1 MSERRDETLLRA
13 AFIVST
19 GGDWV
24 FRFALPVLVL
34 QLTGSAFLA
43 AFTYA
48 LEFVPF
54 VLVGLFSGVVAD
66 RVDRRNLMI
75 RCDVCSAAVV
85 GAIGLLCLLDRPP
98 VSAVYVAAFVL
109 ACMRPL
115 YFPAFQGF
123 LMERVPAERRPVM
136 NAWVQGS
143 ESLLNMLGP
152 IAGISVVAFLG
163 PAAASGVNALSFG
176 LSAVLILLTTASPV
190 TRATT
195 ALREAVRGMGPD
207 LLTGFRLLFADPV
220 LRSGTILLTLT
231 NFAVHAV
238 EANLVYVVTE
248 ATDQSKFVLGVVVA
262 AQGAGAVAGA
272 AAVPR
277 LLRRYREGTLLSV
290 GMGALAL
297 ALLTPAVSAD
307 VWVLAPAWALAGA
320 ATSLIVVGWFTY
332 RQTVIDAEY
341 MGRVVAVNRA
351 VSFTAILPASLLG
364 GWMAAE
370 LAPGWLFATAGAVQ
384 ALAWIA
390 TAAGLVGKAGRRDGD
405 VGPGGTGSAGEP
417 KAAVG

>member
-1 MSERRDETLLRA
+1 MSDRRDENLLRA

-19 GGDWV
+19 TGDWV
-24 FRFALPVLVL
+24 FRFALPLLVL

-48 LEFVPF
+48 LEFVPY

-66 RVDRRNLMI
+66 RVDRRRLMVV
-75 RCDVCSAAVV
+75 CDVSSAAVV
-85 GAIGLLCLLDRPP
+85 GGIGLLCLLDRPP
-98 VSAVYVAAFVL
+98 VSVVYVAAFLL

-123 LMERVPAERRPVM
+123 LMDRVSQERRPVM

-143 ESLLNMLGP
+143 ESMLNMLGP

-163 PAAASGVNALSFG
+163 PAVASGVNAVSFA
-176 LSAVLILLTTASPV
+176 LSAVLILLMTASPV
-190 TRATT
+190 TTATT
-195 ALREAVRGMGPD
+195 ALREALRGMAPD

-238 EANLVYVVTE
+238 EANLVYVVTD
-248 ATDQSKFVLGVVVA
+248 ATGQSKFELGLIVA

-272 AAVPR
+272 AVVPR
-277 LLRRYREGTLLSV
+277 LIRRFSEGPLLSA

-297 ALLTPAVSAD
+297 ALLAPAVSAD
-307 VWVLAPAWALAGA
+307 VLVLAPAWALAGA

-332 RQTVIDAEY
+332 RQKVIDAEF

-351 VSFTAILPASLLG
+351 ISFTAILPAALLG
-364 GWMAAE
+364 GWMAAAFTPA
-370 LAPGWLFATAGAVQ
+370 LLFTTAGVVQAIAWLATA
-384 ALAWIA
+384 
-390 TAAGLVGKAGRRDGD
+390 TGLVGKAGRQRPDREAQLAGKNH
-405 VGPGGTGSAGEP
+405 GS
-417 KAAVG
+417 

>member
-1 MSERRDETLLRA
+1 MAERRDEYLLRA

-19 GGDWV
+19 CGDWV
-24 FRFALPVLVL
+24 FRFAMPMLVL
-34 QLTGSAFLA
+34 QLTDSAFLA

-48 LEFVPF
+48 LEFVPY

-66 RVDRRNLMI
+66 RADRRRLMTG
-75 RCDVCSAAVV
+75 CDLASAVV
-85 GAIGLLCLLDRPP
+85 VAGIGLLCLLDSPP
-98 VSAVYVAAFVL
+98 VPAVYAAAFVL

-123 LMERVPAERRPVM
+123 LMERVPEERRAVM

-163 PAAASGVNALSFG
+163 PAAASGVNAVSFA
-176 LSAVLILLTTASPV
+176 LSAVLILLTAASP
-190 TRATT
+190 A
-195 ALREAVRGMGPD
+195 ASAAAPLREALRGMGPD
-207 LLTGFRLLFADPV
+207 LLTGFRLLFAEPV

-238 EANLVYVVTE
+238 EANLVYVVTG
-248 ATDQSKFVLGVVVA
+248 ATGQSGFVLGLVVA

-272 AAVPR
+272 AFVPR
-277 LLRRYREGTLLSV
+277 LLGRHSEGRLLTV
-290 GMGALAL
+290 GMGALAA
-297 ALLTPAVSAD
+297 ALLAPALTAD
-307 VWVLAPAWALAGA
+307 VRLLAPAWAVAGA

-332 RQTVIDAEY
+332 RQKVVDAEY

-351 VSFTAILPASLLG
+351 VSFAAILPAALLG
-364 GWMAAE
+364 GWVAAAF
-370 LAPGWLFATAGAVQ
+370 APAALFAGAGLVQ
-384 ALAWIA
+384 ALAFA
-390 TAAGLVGKAGRRDGD
+390 VTAAGLVGRAGRSPAA
-405 VGPGGTGSAGEP
+405 GPGVRQP
-417 KAAVG
+417 VP